1 MLDCFEAVDI
11 RAYCYEIPAV
21 SIVTVYSNFIIKD
34 KELETMTERWLSPS
48 SVSDLRMCRERSR
61 TDINAFLE
69 DREVDHKLGSVPGWK
84 AAFGARYRNKLI
96 AVCVLG
102 RPVARQIDAESVV
115 SITRFATRPCRPAN
129 TGSWL
134 IARARDWAR
143 LEGYEKVIAYAGV
156 AGNYGTIYEAAGFEL
171 VRVDQAR
178 GDGWTNRDGRTEFCD
193 YKRRKWKYE
202 FTR

>member
-1 MLDCFEAVDI
+1 MFDFSVAVDI
-11 RAYCYEIPAV
+11 RAYCYEIPVV
-21 SIVTVYSNFIIKD
+21 STITVYSNFIIKD
-34 KELETMTERWLSPS
+34 KELETMTERWSPPS
-48 SVSDLRMCRERSR
+48 SVSDLRMSRERSR
-61 TDINAFLE
+61 TEINAFLE
-69 DREVDHKLGSVPGWK
+69 DREVDHELGSVPGWK

-178 GDGWTNRDGRTEFCD
+178 GDGWTNRDGRAEFCD
-193 YKRRKWKYE
+193 YERRKWKYE